1 MAEQRKTPVKP
12 DQVSEQDRDLWQH
25 VKGTTKPLTGR
36 KPLHREDLHQESGEA
51 QTRIAKTKKPGPPHK
66 AAPPSAPVPP
76 SAPDLAP
83 GALAD
88 VDKRTA
94 ERLRRG
100 MLAIEGL
107 LDLHRMTQDEAEQ
120 AVRAFLVESQA
131 AGRRCV
137 LIVTGKGAGPEG
149 GVLRRE
155 LPRWLNLPANRARL
169 VAFAPAQPQHGGH
182 GAVYLLLKRRRR
194 EP

>member
-1 MAEQRKTPVKP
+1 MTGKSKKPPTPGDVSAEDK
-12 DQVSEQDRDLWQH
+12 DLWRH
-25 VKGTTKPLTGR
+25 VTRQAKPLSDR
-36 KPLHREDLHQESGEA
+36 KPLHREEPRQAPGKAPTSGV
-51 QTRIAKTKKPGPPHK
+51 KPKQPGQPRK
-66 AAPPSAPVPP
+66 AAPKPPPAPP
-76 SAPDLAP
+76 APDLAP

-100 MLAIEGL
+100 KLDIEGL

-120 AVRAFLVESQA
+120 AVRGFLAESQA

-137 LIVTGKGAGPEG
+137 LIVTGKGAGREG

-155 LPRWLNLPANRARL
+155 LPRWLNLPANRARI
-169 VAFAPAQPQHGGH
+169 VAFAPAQPQHGGP

-194 EP
+194 E

>member
-1 MAEQRKTPVKP
+1 MTGKNKKP
-12 DQVSEQDRDLWQH
+12 PASGGVSAADKDLWRH
-25 VKGTTKPLTGR
+25 VAGQAKPLSGR
-36 KPLHREDLHQESGEA
+36 KPLHREALGKAPDEA
-51 QTRIAKTKKPGPPHK
+51 PAPGQRAKQPGPPRK
-66 AAPPSAPVPP
+66 APPPAPPP
-76 SAPDLAP
+76 APDLAP

-100 MLAIEGL
+100 KLAIEGH
-107 LDLHRMTQDEAEQ
+107 LDLHGMTQDEAER
-120 AVRAFLVESQA
+120 AVRAFLAESQT

-137 LIVTGKGAGPEG
+137 LIVTGKGAGREG

-155 LPRWLNLPANRARL
+155 LPRWLNLPGNRARI

-194 EP
+194 AP

>member
-1 MAEQRKTPVKP
+1 MADQRKKP
-12 DQVSEQDRDLWQH
+12 AKPGQASEQGHDLWQH
-25 VKGTTKPLTGR
+25 VKGTTKPLAGR
-36 KPLHREDLHQESGEA
+36 KPVHREDLLPETGEA
-51 QTRIAKTKKPGPPHK
+51 PTPAAKPRKPGPPRK
-66 AAPPSAPVPP
+66 VPPAPP
-76 SAPDLAP
+76 APDLVP

-100 MLAIEGL
+100 KLDIEGL
-107 LDLHRMTQDEAEQ
+107 LDLHGMTQDEAER
-120 AVRAFLVESQA
+120 AVRAFLAESQA

-137 LIVTGKGAGPEG
+137 LIVTGKGPGRDG

>member
-1 MAEQRKTPVKP
+1 MTGKDKKP
-12 DQVSEQDRDLWQH
+12 AASGGVSATDKDLWRH
-25 VKGTTKPLTGR
+25 VTREAKPLSGR
-36 KPLHREDLHQESGEA
+36 KPLHREEPRSAPGDAPAPGKK
-51 QTRIAKTKKPGPPHK
+51 AKQP
-66 AAPPSAPVPP
+66 APPRKAPPP
-76 SAPDLAP
+76 VRPPAPDLAP

-100 MLAIEGL
+100 KLAIEGL

-120 AVRAFLVESQA
+120 AVRSFLAESQA

-137 LIVTGKGAGPEG
+137 LIVTGKGAGREG

-169 VAFAPAQPQHGGH
+169 VAYAPAQPQHGGH

-194 EP
+194 EV

>member
-1 MAEQRKTPVKP
+1 MTGKGKKSPAPGA
-12 DQVSEQDRDLWQH
+12 VSTEDKDLWRH
-25 VKGTTKPLTGR
+25 VTREAKPLSSR
-36 KPLHREDLHQESGEA
+36 KPLHREEIRTESGEA
-51 QTRIAKTKKPGPPHK
+51 PAPGAKPKRPGPPRK
-66 AAPPSAPVPP
+66 AAPVAPPP
-76 SAPDLAP
+76 APELAP

-100 MLAIEGL
+100 KLDIEGL
-107 LDLHRMTQDEAEQ
+107 LDLHRMTQDEAER
-120 AVRAFLVESQA
+120 AVRDFLAESQM

-137 LIVTGKGAGPEG
+137 LIVTGKGPGREG

>member
-1 MAEQRKTPVKP
+1 MADQRKKPVKP
-12 DQVSEQDRDLWQH
+12 GRVSQEDQDLWRH
-25 VKGTTKPLTGR
+25 VTKEARPLSGR
-36 KPLHREDLHQESGEA
+36 KPSHQDMVPEGSTE
-51 QTRIAKTKKPGPPHK
+51 TSVPDVKPKRVTPPRK
-66 AAPPSAPVPP
+66 AAPAAP
-76 SAPDLAP
+76 APDLAP

-100 MLAIEGL
+100 KLEIEGL
-107 LDLHRMTQDEAEQ
+107 LDLHRMTQDEAER
-120 AVRAFLVESQA
+120 AVRAFVAESQA

-137 LIVTGKGAGPEG
+137 LIVTGKGPGREG

-155 LPRWLNLPANRARL
+155 LPRWLNLPVNRARL

>member
-1 MAEQRKTPVKP
+1 MTGKDKKSPTSSGAPISDE
-12 DQVSEQDRDLWQH
+12 DLWRH
-25 VKGTTKPLTGR
+25 VTRDAKPLSGR
-36 KPLHREDLHQESGEA
+36 KPLHQEELRKARDEVPAVGKKAEKP
-51 QTRIAKTKKPGPPHK
+51 RPRHKTAPM
-66 AAPPSAPVPP
+66 APPPRPPAPE
-76 SAPDLAP
+76 LAP

-100 MLAIEGL
+100 KLPIEGL
-107 LDLHRMTQDEAEQ
+107 LDLHRMTQDEAER
-120 AVRAFLVESQA
+120 AVRAFLADSQA

-137 LIVTGKGAGPEG
+137 LIVTGKGAGREG

-155 LPRWLNLPANRARL
+155 LPRWLNLPVNRAR
-169 VAFAPAQPQHGGH
+169 VIAFAPAQPQHGGH